1 VRVNPTNKRY
11 QVGPTT
17 SWLSNLPS
25 RASRLYL
32 NPSNSNPAKKLP
44 SIMSVSN
51 GDRLI
56 IFDTGALIQ
65 LHTQEHFSP
74 LSKQVYSQANQIGMC
89 YLVLPE
95 IAGATGAMMR
105 GKRLSKK
112 QRSQIQ
118 DFVTGNLQ
126 YWLILPVS
134 KRVCDLA
141 FNLCQ
146 KHPLKGADAIHLAA
160 AKILLLF
167 RPKLTFFTIDK
178 TLYQTAKKEK
188 IPVATVPEFESGR

>member
-17 SWLSNLPS
+17 SRLSNPPS

-74 LSKQVYSQANQIGMC
+74 LSKQVYSQTNQIGMC

-118 DFVTGNLQ
+118 DFVTSNLQ

-141 FNLCQ
+141 FNLMSKASSQ
-146 KHPLKGADAIHLAA
+146 
-160 AKILLLF
+160 
-167 RPKLTFFTIDK
+167 R
-178 TLYQTAKKEK
+178 
-188 IPVATVPEFESGR
+188 S